1 QRSEG
6 TAPFWQ
12 VSQDALHSSFRDG
25 VQDSRSQRSSLQDRP
40 RRQAASDGE
49 ANSDLRSLTIEE
61 LCKNRQPDE
70 FFRLTTEGDCRDVVR
85 CDRAGL
91 TGKIRLAGV
100 RCPNGLAFDVLR
112 QTCDWK
118 AKVTNCDQLEK
129 PRKILPLLSTTEP
142 LCSSPTAL
150 ACGNG
155 ECIAKELFCNGKPDC
170 KDGSDENACAVD
182 QDPNAAPKCD
192 TSQCILPDCFCS
204 ADGTQIPGGL
214 EPQQVPQMVTI
225 TFSGAV
231 NVDNIDLFDEVFNG
245 NRQNPN
251 GCQIKGTF
259 FVSHKYTNYS
269 AVQEL
274 HRKGHEMAVF
284 SVTSEPD
291 ENYWTHG
298 TYEDWLA
305 EMAGARLIIERFA
318 NITDNSIIEEEK
330 KVPLG
335 NLSFSLKSCATN
347 EAFIAI
353 INLATGVRAPYLRIG
368 GNTQFEMMA
377 DQLFVYDATITAPL
391 GRVPIWPYTLYFR
404 MPHKCAGNA
413 NNCPSRSH
421 PVWEMVMNE
430 LDRRDDPTFDEK
442 LPGCNFVD
450 SCTNIQSA
458 DQLGR
463 LLRHNLNR
471 HLNSNRAPLG
481 LHFHASWLK
490 QSKEFKRA
498 LTGFI
503 DEMLDRN
510 DVYFVTMLQVI
521 QWMQNPTELTGLRD
535 FQEWKEKCDVKGNPF
550 CSLPN
555 ACPATTRELPGET
568 LRLFTCMDCPNNYP
582 WILDPTG
589 DGLNTRN
596 NLTGMFVIQWMQNP
610 TELQGLR
617 EFEEWKDKCTVQG
630 NPFCSLPNSCPV
642 TTRELPGETLRLF
655 TCMDCPNNYPWIL
668 DPTGD
673 NLNL

>member
-1 QRSEG
+1 MQRMLRVISFG
-6 TAPFWQ
+6 LLAS
-12 VSQDALHSSFRDG
+12 VCLGSS
-25 VQDSRSQRSSLQDRP
+25 VQERP
-40 RRQAASDGE
+40 RRQTAAEGE
-49 ANSDLRSLTIEE
+49 GNNDLRSLTIEE

-118 AKVTNCDQLEK
+118 AKVSTCDQLE
-129 PRKILPLLSTTEP
+129 T
-142 LCSSPTAL
+142 
-150 ACGNG
+150 
-155 ECIAKELFCNGKPDC
+155 
-170 KDGSDENACAVD
+170 VD

-214 EPQQVPQMVTI
+214 EPSQVPQMVTI
-225 TFSGAV
+225 TFSGAI

-284 SVTSEPD
+284 SVTNDGD
-291 ENYWTHG
+291 ENYWTG
-298 TYEDWLA
+298 GSYEDWLA

-318 NITDNSIIEEEK
+318 NITDNSII
-330 KVPLG
+330 
-335 NLSFSLKSCATN
+335 
-347 EAFIAI
+347 
-353 INLATGVRAPYLRIG
+353 GVRAPYLRIG

-391 GRVPIWPYTLYFR
+391 SRVPIWPYTLYFR

-442 LPGCNFVD
+442 LPGCHFVD

-458 DQLGR
+458 DQFGR

-471 HLNSNRAPLG
+471 HLNTNRAPLG

-490 QSKEFKRA
+490 QSKEFKRE
-498 LTGFI
+498 LGKFI

-510 DVYFVTMLQVI
+510 DVYFVTMLQ
-521 QWMQNPTELTGLRD
+521 
-535 FQEWKEKCDVKGNPF
+535 
-550 CSLPN
+550 
-555 ACPATTRELPGET
+555 
-568 LRLFTCMDCPNNYP
+568 
-582 WILDPTG
+582 
-589 DGLNTRN
+589 
-596 NLTGMFVIQWMQNP
+596 
-610 TELQGLR
+610 
-617 EFEEWKDKCTVQG
+617 
-630 NPFCSLPNSCPV
+630 
-642 TTRELPGETLRLF
+642 
-655 TCMDCPNNYPWIL
+655 
-668 DPTGD
+668 
-673 NLNL
+673 